1 MEWTFF
7 CGEWNWVFHLMLGT
21 FFFQPFLFSFLQRAD
36 NCIRLLKGTR
46 VLYFGRSVCLW
57 RQKVSG
63 RPSVERCQSKHEIIR
78 MESPPPIFTCFSL
91 GSVTANL
98 SRWQGGGRVAR
109 RSLPSLVFIGFR
121 AGWRVR
127 LRRSVGLNVLY
138 SNTIQMYHTMP
149 QFGGDE
155 ELCFCVWHIYFVT
168 LVANYSVHLQKN
180 IFYLFKTKALSH
192 SFFIYLFCW
201 LCFCDLLLSFWGF
214 VFSRFF
220 FLYIIL
226 SNVYYSMIFN
236 FII

>member
-1 MEWTFF
+1 M
-7 CGEWNWVFHLMLGT
+7 
-21 FFFQPFLFSFLQRAD
+21 
-36 NCIRLLKGTR
+36 
-46 VLYFGRSVCLW
+46 
-57 RQKVSG
+57 
-63 RPSVERCQSKHEIIR
+63 
-78 MESPPPIFTCFSL
+78 
-91 GSVTANL
+91 
-98 SRWQGGGRVAR
+98 AR

-180 IFYLFKTKALSH
+180 FFYLFKTKALSH